1 MFFYA
6 ENIQEAVRQ
15 TQENSDTEIRRL
27 KNIVTRLELEV
38 HELRSSSDRDNPNV
52 FSAVTKT
59 LARKVG
65 NLTNPHILN
74 SQTPAPVPLVTT
86 ASTESAGDDY
96 LEQSMKRAQEDVE
109 VLRSLV
115 FQTIILVLLLLPYIT
130 HTIVG
135 TSIRRRNQG
144 FER

>member
-1 MFFYA
+1 MKFKSLFFK

-15 TQENSDTEIRRL
+15 TQENSDAEIRRL

-38 HELRSSSDRDNPNV
+38 HELRSTSDRDNPNV

-65 NLTNPHILN
+65 NLTNPNILN
-74 SQTPAPVPLVTT
+74 SQTPAPAPLVTT

-96 LEQSMKRAQEDVE
+96 LEQSMKRAQEDVD

-115 FQTIILVLLLLPYIT
+115 NHIFA
-130 HTIVG
+130 
-135 TSIRRRNQG
+135 
-144 FER
+144 